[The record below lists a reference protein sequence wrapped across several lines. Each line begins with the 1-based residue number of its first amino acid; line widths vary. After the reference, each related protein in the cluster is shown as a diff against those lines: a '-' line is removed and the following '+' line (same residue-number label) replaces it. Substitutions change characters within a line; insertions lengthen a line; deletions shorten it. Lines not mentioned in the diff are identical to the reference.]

1 MKNKG
6 GGAHIRIPTQIDNFQ
21 PVHRRE
27 KQQLRSAI
35 SSLGY
40 GKHDTIESDLS

>member
-6 GGAHIRIPTQIDNFQ
+6 GERSYPHSYSDNFQ